1 MRLANGRYQA
11 VYGSAQL
18 WGGVQQEVE
27 KVEVHGAAVEVAAD
41 IAAALAETLR
51 AHNQRYQQR
60 REFSHAC

>member
-27 KVEVHGAAVEVAAD
+27 KVEVHGAAVEVATDVRA
-41 IAAALAETLR
+41 TLWQEIR
-51 AHNQRYQQR
+51 V
-60 REFSHAC
+60 